1 MATLVELFKAG
12 GLAKYD
18 TDKGAGAPHHHN
30 YLGTY
35 DKLFAPYKDED
46 IHILEVGYLFGASCK
61 LWEDYFTKAHITAI
75 EKGDNPVL
83 LPELKRTKIV
93 EADMNLV
100 TTDFL
105 LTLSGGPLT
114 IAIDDGSHK
123 LVDQVHFVK
132 TVFPVLKPGG
142 LLVIEDIQN
151 IDEAYPEFMKLGIPF
166 EVIDLR
172 GRYPLARYDDVLL
185 VFRKLE

>member
-1 MATLVELFKAG
+1 MTLVELFAAG
-12 GLAKYD
+12 GLAEFD

-30 YLGTY
+30 YLGVY
-35 DKLFAPYKDED
+35 DTLFAPFQFEP
-46 IHILEVGYLFGASCK
+46 IHILEVGYLYGASCK
-61 LWEDYFTKAHITAI
+61 LWEAYFPNAHISAI
-75 EKGDNPVL
+75 EKGDDPVL

-123 LVDQVHFVK
+123 LIDQLHFVK
-132 TVFPVLKPGG
+132 TVLPVLQPGG
-142 LLVIEDIQN
+142 LLVIEDVQN

-172 GRYPLARYDDVLL
+172 GRYPVARYDDVLI
-185 VFRKLE
+185 VIRKLE